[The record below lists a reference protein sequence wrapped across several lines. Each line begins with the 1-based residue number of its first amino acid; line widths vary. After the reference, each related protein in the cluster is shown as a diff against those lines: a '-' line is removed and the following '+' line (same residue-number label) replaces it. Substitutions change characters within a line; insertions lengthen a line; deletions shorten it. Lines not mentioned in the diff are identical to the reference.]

1 MQILILHIL
10 ESQKSAQKAD
20 VCDVMIYG
28 LLYRR
33 VCAVGVCGPT
43 CRGGA
48 LIKAS
53 EVNFDGKCSSLN
65 NTGMNKTD
73 DLKEFT
79 LHLLLVIRSLSVYI
93 T

>member
-65 NTGMNKTD
+65 
-73 DLKEFT
+73 KEFT
-79 LHLLLVIRSLSVYI
+79 LHLLLVIHSLSVYI